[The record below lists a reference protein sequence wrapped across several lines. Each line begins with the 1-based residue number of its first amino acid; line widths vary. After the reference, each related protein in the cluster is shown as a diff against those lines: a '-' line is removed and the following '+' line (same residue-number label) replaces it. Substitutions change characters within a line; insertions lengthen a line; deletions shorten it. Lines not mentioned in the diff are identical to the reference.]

1 MASCS
6 NLDGNLPCHDGF
18 AVAGAIRANPTSL
31 RAVRAGRHPSARGC
45 VRRGG
50 GDVLGCR
57 QHRPSGSPLQR
68 LGRAGRGA
76 RIRGTPPRGSPDH
89 RLASGVWSRS
99 ALPADVSHRSP
110 ARARRVHPLSQEISR
125 GPRRAPAR
133 SRPAPSG
140 RSTTCSARGITV
152 TASRRGCVAR
162 SSPPGPNSI
171 ARSTPNGCWARSRS
185 PRSAGTKPSLRSS
198 GPGSAASA
206 HALGAHS
213 FQLPHE

>member
-1 MASCS
+1 MMASRS
-6 NLDGNLPCHDGF
+6 PVQSGRTRHLF
-18 AVAGAIRANPTSL
+18 ARFVLGDTLLHADAYAEAEAMFSDVASTAPRGRRFNGLAGLAEAL
-31 RAVRAGRHPSARGC
+31 AYEGRHREAR
-45 VRRGG
+45 
-50 GDVLGCR
+50 
-57 QHRPSGSPLQR
+57 
-68 LGRAGRGA
+68 
-76 RIRGTPPRGSPDH
+76 PDH

-110 ARARRVHPLSQEISR
+110 TRARRVHPLSQEISR

-206 HALGAHS
+206 HALGTHS